1 MGNNKR
7 DILFLCQFFYPEYN
21 SSASLPFD
29 IAKHLADSGF
39 SVDALCGYP
48 KEYNASGE
56 VPKKETVDNIH
67 IKRLKYIQL
76 SRNKKFGRLVNYF
89 SFTLTVLLHI
99 FSIKKYKS
107 VIVFSNP
114 PILPFVALFANIL
127 FGTKI
132 VFVSFDVYPEVAYAS
147 KSLTENDFV
156 SKLMH
161 SLNKKLF
168 KRASKIV
175 ALTQEMKNFL
185 IENRPEITEE
195 KIAII
200 PNWAHEKKAE
210 KSKQAYSDLGYNQDD
225 FIVSYFGNMGI
236 CQDVETML
244 QAMKLLK
251 DKPKIKFL
259 LVGHGSKLPYV
270 KEKTKDLPNVAL
282 YNFKIGKDFENA
294 LAVSSCGIV
303 SLENGLKGTC
313 APSKYY
319 SYLQSGIPV
328 LAVVESDSYLVE
340 DVCKNNVGDF
350 ANVGDG
356 KKLAKIISELCDNK
370 DKLRIMSENAEKLYS
385 NEYAIEIGTEKYRQ
399 IFAGGLNL

>member
-56 VPKKETVDNIH
+56 VSKKETVDNIH

-161 SLNKKLF
+161 SLNKRLF
-168 KRASKIV
+168 KRSSKIV
-175 ALTQEMKNFL
+175 ALTQEMKDFL

-210 KSKQAYSDLGYNQDD
+210 RSKQAYSDLGYNQDD

-251 DKPKIKFL
+251 DNPKIKFL

-270 KEKTKDLPNVAL
+270 KGKTKDLPNVAL
-282 YNFKIGKDFENA
+282 YNFMIGKDFENA

-356 KKLAKIISELCDNK
+356 KKLAKIISELCDNR
-370 DKLRIMSENAEKLYS
+370 DKLSIMSENAEKLYS
-385 NEYAIEIGTEKYRQ
+385 NEYAIEIGTDKYRQ

>member
-1 MGNNKR
+1 MGSNKR

-56 VPKKETVDNIH
+56 VPKKETVDNVSIR
-67 IKRLKYIQL
+67 RLKYIQL
-76 SRNKKFGRLVNYF
+76 SRNKKTGRLINYF

-114 PILPFVALFANIL
+114 PILPFVALLANIL

-161 SLNKKLF
+161 SLNKRLF

-175 ALTQEMKNFL
+175 ALTQEMKDFL
-185 IENRPEITEE
+185 IEHRPELTSD
-195 KIAII
+195 KVSII
-200 PNWAHEKKAE
+200 PNWAHEGKAE
-210 KSKQAYSDLGYNQDD
+210 KSKQAYLDLGYEQDD

-244 QAMKLLK
+244 EAMHLLK
-251 DKPKIKFL
+251 DKQKIKFL
-259 LVGHGSKLPYV
+259 LVGHGSKLAYV
-270 KEKTKDLPNVAL
+270 KEATKDLPNVTL
-282 YNFKIGKDFENA
+282 YNFMIGKDFENA

-328 LAVVESDSYLVE
+328 LAVVESDSYLAC
-340 DVCKNNVGDF
+340 DVRKYNVGDF

-356 KKLAKIISELCDNK
+356 KKLAKIISDLCENRDR
-370 DKLRIMSENAEKLYS
+370 LREMSENAENLYA
-385 NEYAIEIGTEKYRQ
+385 NEYSIEIGTEKYRQ
-399 IFAGGLNL
+399 IFAGELDL